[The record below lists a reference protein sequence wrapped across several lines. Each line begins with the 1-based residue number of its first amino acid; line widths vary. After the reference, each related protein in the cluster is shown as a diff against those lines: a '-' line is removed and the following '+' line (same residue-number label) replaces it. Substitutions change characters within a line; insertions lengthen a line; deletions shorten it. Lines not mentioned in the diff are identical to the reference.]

1 MIYLDSTYIVKCYV
15 QERGTPEVL
24 RLVQT
29 HPGRASCGHGR
40 LEFWTAIHRQVR
52 EGNLTRADAE
62 QVYRQFRLDEDAGLW
77 VFFPVTTDLIRQ
89 GCATID
95 GLPDSVVIRSADALH
110 LACAREQGFTEIY
123 SNDRHLLAA
132 APHFGLAGK
141 NVIP

>member
-1 MIYLDSTYIVKCYV
+1 M
-15 QERGTPEVL
+15 
-24 RLVQT
+24 
-29 HPGRASCGHGR
+29 
-40 LEFWTAIHRQVR
+40 R

-77 VFFPVTTDLIRQ
+77 VFFPVTADLIRQ

-95 GLPDSVVIRSADALH
+95 GLADGVFIRSADALH